1 MTPTN
6 KQTRQNKGFAIP
18 LLPDTGLGLAMLIAE
33 DEEGHNE
40 PVSVAG
46 TIREAEEIAKDDF
59 RERMRGMETGE
70 RESLCPSVYKLWA
83 RGIGG
88 VYQLAHEIHV

>member
-33 DEEGHNE
+33 DEDGYNE
-40 PVSVAG
+40 PVSV
-46 TIREAEEIAKDDF
+46 RRHDSRSRREIAKGDF
-59 RERMRGMETGE
+59 RERMRGMEAGE
-70 RESLCPSVYKLWA
+70 RESLRP
-83 RGIGG
+83 RG
-88 VYQLAHEIHV
+88 V